1 MERQDRELS
10 NQMERELAIDALLE
24 GKRRKRRKMIRRVVT
39 VLFVLLVVCAALVG
53 ITIAVI
59 ALGGNSLRKN
69 VLSNRPSLVTE
80 ITESTEATAD
90 GSQTADEA
98 QSTTQWE
105 EGWVRYDG
113 KVYEYNEDIMT
124 FLVMGVDKMGEV
136 SENPDEV
143 SGGQTDAL
151 FLVVANPDDKSV
163 KIVAINRD
171 TMTDI
176 SMVGYEGS
184 DRITAGTITAQIA
197 TQHGFGD
204 GKELSCELTEEAVS
218 KLFYD
223 LPIHGYVSINMGAIP
238 QLNDAIGGVEVTVL
252 EDLKNTNNKINFTK
266 DDEVS
271 LLGMDAFWYVKYRD
285 TTVFESNRNRLAR
298 QKQYLTAF
306 MKKAIEST
314 KKDLTL
320 PITLYGKLNKYMV
333 TDITTEELT
342 YLVGTLINY
351 QFDGDAIYTL
361 EGETIMGEKHE
372 EFYPDSE
379 ALRELMIQIFYRE
392 VDMQAP

>member
-53 ITIAVI
+53 ITIAVM

-171 TMTDI
+171 TMTDVL
-176 SMVGYEGS
+176 MVGYEGS
-184 DRITAGTITAQIA
+184 DQTTAGTITAQIA

-271 LLGMDAFWYVKYRD
+271 LMGMDAFWYVKYRD

>member
-53 ITIAVI
+53 ITIAVM

-69 VLSNRPSLVTE
+69 VLSNHPSLVTE
-80 ITESTEATAD
+80 ITEATEATAD

-136 SENPDEV
+136 SENSDEV

-271 LLGMDAFWYVKYRD
+271 LMGMDAFWYVKYRD